1 MEHKPNYAYALE
13 MIDSSK
19 KGIAERLKVIIQET
33 GATRQQMADIA
44 KCTPQSIQSW
54 LTTGRASHNR
64 LQRITT
70 HYKYNLA
77 WLLTGEGSK
86 YQSDVVQPEPK
97 GITLE
102 DKEILEGLKLLSPQQ
117 KKAVKLL
124 IESIVEA
131 KPEKPDFKEKE
142 MREAATRAVDSRAL
156 KGRRKLSPE
165 AREELIEQTL
175 QEMLHS
181 EGQLENQDYHN
192 QTLKQKSR

>member
-1 MEHKPNYAYALE
+1 MNQV
-13 MIDSSK
+13 
-19 KGIAERLKVIIQET
+19 ERLHLRMKELNISPSEMCRFLHVSTSRFANWKKRGSIPKEMLIVS
-33 GATRQQMADIA
+33 ADIL
-44 KCTPQSIQSW
+44 KVTV
-54 LTTGRASHNR
+54 T
-64 LQRITT
+64 
-70 HYKYNLA
+70 
-77 WLLTGEGSK
+77 WLLTGEGPK

-124 IESIVEA
+124 IESIIEE

-181 EGQLENQDYHN
+181 EGQLENQGYHN